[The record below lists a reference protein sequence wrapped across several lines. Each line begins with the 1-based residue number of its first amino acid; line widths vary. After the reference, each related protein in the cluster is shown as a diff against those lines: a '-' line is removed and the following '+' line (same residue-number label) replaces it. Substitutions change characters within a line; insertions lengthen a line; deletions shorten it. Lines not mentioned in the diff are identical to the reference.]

1 MDVLEHAVRGHAAE
15 PDVQRT
21 RPTIAIGQSS
31 RGTEAPMH
39 RSRPF
44 VFVVLA
50 AAAACSRHDP
60 TEGNDILSQD
70 RTLSAH
76 LGSDKVVSRSSLPNT
91 CGAIIAAAAPTAANQ
106 QQAEALTQQAGVAE
120 MHGNI
125 QDARAL
131 LRRASALD
139 ATNKSAAYHLG
150 RTSEALGDRTT
161 AMSSY
166 CRYLALAPTA
176 AESVEA
182 RQRLTSLSRSMARI
196 TPGAHDSVAPRGN
209 VAVATPRPPAR
220 EQSSVKPG
228 VVASAAVHRPT
239 STRSSAGVTAAPSV
253 DRRGSV
259 QSQPVEPQTA
269 RQPTASTSTEGDDT
283 RGGTTAG
290 GDVVASR
297 SSAAAP
303 DPVPAPPRAQRG
315 SSIGV
320 QSAIIGAATGAIF
333 GAATGR
339 SVKSTVIGAA
349 AGGVLG
355 TVVGHATRP
364 SARSIRS

>member
-1 MDVLEHAVRGHAAE
+1 
-15 PDVQRT
+15 
-21 RPTIAIGQSS
+21 
-31 RGTEAPMH
+31 MH

-196 TPGAHDSVAPRGN
+196 TAGAHDSVAPRGN

-253 DRRGSV
+253 DPRGSV
-259 QSQPVEPQTA
+259 QSQPVEPQIA
-269 RQPTASTSTEGDDT
+269 RPPTASTSTSTSTEGDDT
-283 RGGTTAG
+283 RGNTTAG

-297 SSAAAP
+297 SSPPAP